1 MDSQRQQKYARL
13 LHKEL
18 GDVFQKE
25 LTHTL
30 PGQFI
35 TLSEVKVSPD
45 LSVATIY
52 MTFLGSKNP
61 QQSLDAVVDLKNTIR
76 NELGKRIRNQA
87 RIVPD
92 LRFFLDNT
100 AEEAAK
106 IEKLLAGLN
115 IPKE

>member
-1 MDSQRQQKYARL
+1 MDTQRQQKYARL
-13 LHKEL
+13 LQKEL

-25 LTHTL
+25 MTHTL
-30 PGQFI
+30 PGQFV
-35 TLSEVKVSPD
+35 TLSQVKVSPD

-61 QQSLDAVVDLKNTIR
+61 QKSLDEVVEQSKTIR
-76 NELGKRIRNQA
+76 HELGKRIRNQA
-87 RIVPD
+87 RIVPE